1 MSSVSMVAIVLAVVA
16 GMAILFLWLHQRQ
29 KQLQRIQS
37 EQVLKEL
44 RLLRQL
50 ITALQRHRG
59 LSNGVL
65 NGDDRL
71 LAELIKT
78 RDLVSHHIQ
87 SMSSLHPS
95 RIEAWEALC
104 DHWGRLRQNDG
115 LTVDT
120 NLAQHNIL
128 IRNSLYLLED
138 VAVSADLTHQYPNL
152 QHVPALWRHLV
163 PAAEW
168 TGQARALGTGLAAQG
183 VSTPEQRV
191 RMRYLYQKIAQTTQS
206 TFQILQAHT
215 RQFPEM
221 KLTTVDE
228 CRAAV
233 DAFLACIQSDLL
245 AGEEPTMAAPLFFEK
260 ATYTIDRLF
269 DVVDEGLSQLEQ
281 VHHS

>member
-1 MSSVSMVAIVLAVVA
+1 MSSVSMVAIVLAVLA
-16 GMAILFLWLHQRQ
+16 GVAILFFWLHHQQKRQQR
-29 KQLQRIQS
+29 LQT

-71 LAELIKT
+71 LAELMKT
-78 RDLVSHHIQ
+78 RELVSQHVQ
-87 SMSSLHPS
+87 SMSSLNTA
-95 RIEAWEALC
+95 RREGWESLC
-104 DHWGRLRQNDG
+104 DHWSRLRQNDG
-115 LTVDT
+115 LAVDN
-120 NLAQHNIL
+120 NLAQHNVL
-128 IRNSLYLLED
+128 IRNCLYLLED

-168 TGQARALGTGLAAQG
+168 TGQARALGTGLAAQR
-183 VSTPEQRV
+183 VSSPEQRV
-191 RMRYLYQKIAQTTQS
+191 RMRFLYQKIVQTTQL

-215 RQFPEM
+215 SQFPEM
-221 KLTTVDE
+221 KLKTVDD

-233 DAFLACIQSDLL
+233 DGFLACIQSDLL
-245 AGEEPTMAAPLFFEK
+245 AGEKPTIAAPLFFEK

-269 DVVDEGLSQLEQ
+269 DVVDEVLAQLEQ
-281 VHHS
+281 VNY